1 MKHTVQGQKLMRQK
15 LKQALEKAALTKK
28 TNQEAA
34 NLATRTSSSKIQS
47 QQVEK
52 KGASTGLREASKK
65 TLGTP
70 EHWPKGPLH
79 KTKQPV
85 LAPVPKTKPKS
96 NLSELQEKMER
107 KLAGAKFRWINEK
120 LYTSNSKDAV
130 KLFKKILNC
139 LKFSQVKDWPVNPV
153 DIFINDLKGLPPF
166 TMVADMGCGEAK
178 VASELGLI
186 IRVHSFDLIAANEH
200 ITACDIAHVPLLHKS
215 CDVVIFCLSLMGT
228 NFVDFLK
235 EAYRILKFGGVLKIA
250 EVVSRIS
257 DIEEF
262 INGINGIGFRLSK
275 KYTLASEFTLMG
287 VTIGKS
293 KVMQIPI
300 HKTAGLE
307 SSQFSRDGNYF
318 SAQSNMGLDAK
329 TLPRQPRVGNN
340 VRNTSDTVFQFG
352 SSMEYK
358 DPQERYNTQVS
369 SHEQGRKHQNRVKL
383 DQRIA
388 LKHVHYNPITHEY
401 HNSEGGRELEVKD
414 AQTKNQV
421 AVRATRL
428 YLRSNTFNP
437 MLCADIPK
445 RVDSKQDCSEQSDG
459 ASNSNLPY
467 MFNDMSGLTTK
478 TVLNSKLNHLQIR
491 KNKLSNGAMNES
503 SPCNDS
509 PQASNVQNLVRPQ
522 YGRRSYKARQ
532 SNESSNITGEQRS
545 RFTVIT
551 SVSITE
557 NECPTNMPS
566 Q

>member
-130 KLFKKILNC
+130 KLFKKDPELFEIYHTG
-139 LKFSQVKDWPVNPV
+139 FSSQVKDWPVNPV

-275 KYTLASEFTLMG
+275 KDVSNKMFIILEFLKGGKKVDTETLVL
-287 VTIGKS
+287 K
-293 KVMQIPI
+293 PC
-300 HKTAGLE
+300 L
-307 SSQFSRDGNYF
+307 
-318 SAQSNMGLDAK
+318 
-329 TLPRQPRVGNN
+329 
-340 VRNTSDTVFQFG
+340 
-352 SSMEYK
+352 YK
-358 DPQERYNTQVS
+358 
-369 SHEQGRKHQNRVKL
+369 
-383 DQRIA
+383 
-388 LKHVHYNPITHEY
+388 
-401 HNSEGGRELEVKD
+401 
-414 AQTKNQV
+414 
-421 AVRATRL
+421 
-428 YLRSNTFNP
+428 
-437 MLCADIPK
+437 K
-445 RVDSKQDCSEQSDG
+445 R
-459 ASNSNLPY
+459 
-467 MFNDMSGLTTK
+467 
-478 TVLNSKLNHLQIR
+478 
-491 KNKLSNGAMNES
+491 
-503 SPCNDS
+503 
-509 PQASNVQNLVRPQ
+509 
-522 YGRRSYKARQ
+522 
-532 SNESSNITGEQRS
+532 
-545 RFTVIT
+545 
-551 SVSITE
+551 
-557 NECPTNMPS
+557 
-566 Q
+566 